1 MSAPSSR
8 LHNSLN
14 PPNNGTEPA
23 KTTQNRTRNRHCRP
37 VQRLATDPLSHDS
50 NASRQVPNTSLS
62 FSNDHRQNGE
72 SSNQPD
78 TDSEVPSSPQQTY
91 PSRNNLPSWHAQGF
105 SQYTGMAPYF
115 PRPQNGAAELSSY
128 GFYTSYNPYAG
139 QPATNS
145 APYNPWTAFGDS
157 NMVSGH
163 PDPHSSAAIQA
174 SYYQAANYQ
183 AQTAANYQAQTA
195 AYYSQHYP
203 HGLNPSSYDRYTGY
217 RQACEAVYHQSHP
230 YYSQAPN
237 PASNQFNPYAGTYG
251 AAPYNSYVR
260 PRRSLLD
267 QSVFFLDSF
276 GHSTISDQQ
285 NEVLK
290 QAISVAHRLVFS
302 KSSLE
307 ILSRV
312 LAGYSHYGRS
322 GNAHIA
328 ATLDALVRSDGMLV
342 VLDSEARRSGL
353 VRNEDP
359 SVLRVNVT
367 VSNITFLRM

>member
-1 MSAPSSR
+1 MSVPSSR
-8 LHNSLN
+8 PHKSVN
-14 PPNNGTEPA
+14 PPITSTEPA
-23 KTTQNRTRNRHCRP
+23 KPTRNRTRNRNRNRQP
-37 VQRLATDPLSHDS
+37 VQRQATDAPSHDS
-50 NASRQVPNTSLS
+50 NAIRQVPNTSLS
-62 FSNDHRQNGE
+62 SSNDHLQNGE
-72 SSNQPD
+72 SSNPLD
-78 TDSEVPSSPQQTY
+78 TDSKVPSSPHQTD
-91 PSRNNLPSWHAQGF
+91 PSPNNLPSWHAQGF
-105 SQYTGMAPYF
+105 SQHNHTASYYPH
-115 PRPQNGAAELSSY
+115 PQNGAAEAFPH
-128 GFYTSYNPYAG
+128 GFLTSYNQYAG
-139 QPATNS
+139 QPATNP
-145 APYNPWTAFGDS
+145 APYPLTAFGDS
-157 NMVSGH
+157 NIVPDH
-163 PDPHSSAAIQA
+163 PDPHSLAAIQA

-183 AQTAANYQAQTA
+183 AAYYQAQRA
-195 AYYSQHYP
+195 AYYPQAYP
-203 HGLNPSSYDRYTGY
+203 QGFHPSSYDPHAAY
-217 RQACEAVYHQSHP
+217 RQACEALDIQSHP

-237 PASNQFNPYAGTYG
+237 QASNHFNPYAGIYG

-285 NEVLK
+285 NEALK

-328 ATLDALVRSDGMLV
+328 ATLDALVRNDGMLV
-342 VLDSEARRSGL
+342 VLDSETRRSGL